1 MLTVARGYLFQ
12 FHGAFIDLCKKLIN
26 IRGNSKVLYL
36 EALSSSLNLKIFG
49 TVNIDIIELEKIT
62 GGFMNSPN

>member
-36 EALSSSLNLKIFG
+36 EALSGSLNLKIFG
-49 TVNIDIIELEKIT
+49 VVNIDLIELEKIA
-62 GGFMNSPN
+62 GGFMNSLK